1 MLNSFRLSFILFSFY
16 AISKIYPTLFKRELN
31 ADIQMIPS
39 CNLIKHNGADGYV

>member
-31 ADIQMIPS
+31 AD
-39 CNLIKHNGADGYV
+39 NLIKHNGADGYV